1 MDWPKLRARLLKI
14 FIDQFL
20 LISYFMAALIAL
32 TWPTPGKAVLSLDFS
47 VNGRNYQVIKTLN
60 IMIVF
65 LISGL
70 MLKTDDIKA
79 ALKHRLGVLFGFLS
93 TLAITPCLGF
103 AFREIPLTPDAY
115 TAGLTLTTAVPQTL
129 GIGISLVRSCGGNE
143 GLALMLTV
151 GTNIIGIF
159 TMPLCLKALFS
170 GTDFDLSIDMAALL
184 VNLLISVLVPSVIGK
199 ALRDLCPP
207 IRKFV
212 TRHRVFLGLFSTAN
226 LAFIIWQVLSGAQH
240 ILVDQPFVGIVYVVL
255 LSAAQHIIY
264 LIGNF
269 MVSTFA
275 LRMPAPENVSTGIM
289 ASQKS
294 GPVSVAVIGYITS
307 DTSLQG
313 LLAIPAVVG
322 QLVQVFIGS
331 ALVPYCAR
339 YTKRYLAAQ
348 KVAAEEAEEA
358 AAAAAL
364 EGGDGGEG
372 SGGGGK
378 QGEAAATSAVQAR
391 ASADMTLAK
400 PAAAH
405 LGGVESESEQ
415 KEIAKLSSG
424 LPSSQSAQSL
434 ASAADS
440 AASAAEQPQKQ

>member
-1 MDWPKLRARLLKI
+1 MDWPKLRAKLHKL

-20 LISYFMAALIAL
+20 LISYFVAALIAL

-79 ALKHRLGVLFGFLS
+79 ALKHKLGVLFGFLS
-93 TLAITPCLGF
+93 TLALTPCLGF
-103 AFREIPLTPDAY
+103 AFREIPLTPAAY

-151 GTNIIGIF
+151 GTNVIGIF
-159 TMPLCLKALFS
+159 TMPLWLKALFS
-170 GTDFDLSIDMAALL
+170 GTDFDLSIDMVALL

-199 ALRDLCPP
+199 GLRDLCPP
-207 IRKFV
+207 IRRFV
-212 TRHRVFLGLFSTAN
+212 TRHRVFLSLFSTFN
-226 LAFIIWQVLSGAQH
+226 LAFIVWQVLSGAQH

-255 LSAAQHIIY
+255 LSAAQHLIY
-264 LIGNF
+264 LAGNF
-269 MVSTFA
+269 LVTTLA
-275 LRMPAPENVSTGIM
+275 LRMPAPENVATGIM

-313 LLAIPAVVG
+313 LLAIPAVLG

-331 ALVPYCAR
+331 ALVPYLAR
-339 YTKRYLAAQ
+339 YTARYCNAQ
-348 KVAAEEAEEA
+348 KVAAEEAAEG

-364 EGGDGGEG
+364 EGGTAPDGSGDGGKLG
-372 SGGGGK
+372 A
-378 QGEAAATSAVQAR
+378 GEAASPAVQPR
-391 ASADMTLAK
+391 ASGDAGLAD
-400 PAAAH
+400 AAAER
-405 LGGVESESEQ
+405 GAEQ
-415 KEIAKLSSG
+415 KDGAKFSSG
-424 LPSSQSAQSL
+424 VPSSHSAQSL
-434 ASAADS
+434 ASEG
-440 AASAAEQPQKQ
+440 AESVAEAPPKA